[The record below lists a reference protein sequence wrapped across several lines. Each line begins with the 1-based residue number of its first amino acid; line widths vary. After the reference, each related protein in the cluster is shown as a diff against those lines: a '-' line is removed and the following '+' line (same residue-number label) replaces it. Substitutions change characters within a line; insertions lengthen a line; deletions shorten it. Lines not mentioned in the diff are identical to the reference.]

1 MHELLIHCFYVNF
14 CFSPLELIRNTE
26 ALLYKMCKNS
36 GEFDSLLALAK
47 AKHEL
52 VDVL

>member
-1 MHELLIHCFYVNF
+1 MMIF
-14 CFSPLELIRNTE
+14 CFSPLELIQNTE
-26 ALLYKMCKNS
+26 TVFYKMCKNS
-36 GEFDSLLALAK
+36 GEFDSLLSLAK